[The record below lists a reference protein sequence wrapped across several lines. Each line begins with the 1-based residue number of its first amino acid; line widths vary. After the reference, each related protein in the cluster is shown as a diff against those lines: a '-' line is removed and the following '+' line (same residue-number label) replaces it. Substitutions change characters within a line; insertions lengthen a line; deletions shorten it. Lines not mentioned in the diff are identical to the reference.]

1 MPDSEEDFAS
11 YTEFLRYLG
20 AKNRAGVAKF
30 DDGTTMFLVP
40 PSEFLRKVLK
50 VSGPERLYGL
60 VLKFPQVSISEPTHQ
75 QSYLPI
81 PSSEYGERQQVL
93 SSQTEYGSVPSKQ
106 EQLPPMDYSRVLH
119 EETKEAPKSHLPTS
133 EPPAVQPMPQEYVTN
148 NNTAAI
154 SQAGLALTPELIA
167 TLVSLLPGKTQSS
180 AESAK
185 QPALSPQPPIPPTLS
200 NKGTTSEGWMVGHQS
215 SDLTG
220 QPFQQMGNHFNP
232 QGQSLPQF
240 QPYPPLPQTPN
251 HHAPQVMGTTQI
263 QDAAV
268 SLPQQQQLPIPYR
281 PLSTYSAP
289 PENAQ
294 ASGFPLVNPQYQ
306 LDLSQI
312 SQRGYGSVNG
322 ADTSGYGAQ
331 VMQQSTSNMTL
342 SNQGQG
348 STTQSQPITQLASDR
363 VNPELPYQM
372 QQHLQSA
379 NLGTGNGTSDVEAG
393 KDQRYR
399 STLQFAA
406 NLLLQIQQ
414 QQQQQQQAG
423 WGGSG
428 NQ

>member
-1 MPDSEEDFAS
+1 MPDSEDDFAS

-50 VSGPERLYGL
+50 VAGPERLYGL

-81 PSSEYGERQQVL
+81 PTSDYGERQQVL
-93 SSQTEYGSVPSKQ
+93 SQSEYASVPSKQ
-106 EQLPPMDYSRVLH
+106 EQLPPMDYNRVLH
-119 EETKEAPKSHLPTS
+119 EETKEPPKPLLPAS
-133 EPPAVQPMPQEYVTN
+133 EPPAVQPLPQEYVAN

-180 AESAK
+180 SLESAK
-185 QPALSPQPPIPPTLS
+185 QPAVSPQPPIPSVIS

-220 QPFQQMGNHFNP
+220 QPYQQMGNHFNP
-232 QGQSLPQF
+232 QGQSLSQF

-251 HHAPQVMGTTQI
+251 QLAPQVMGTTQI

-268 SLPQQQQLPIPYR
+268 SLPQQQQAPIPYR
-281 PLSTYSAP
+281 PLSNYSAP
-289 PENAQ
+289 PENVQ
-294 ASGFPLVNPQYQ
+294 ASGLPLVNPQYQ
-306 LDLSQI
+306 HEVSQI

-322 ADTSGYGAQ
+322 VDTSGYGAP
-331 VMQQSTSNMTL
+331 VMQQSTNTMTL

-348 STTQSQPITQLASDR
+348 STTQSQPITQLTSDR

-372 QQHLQSA
+372 QHLQSA
-379 NLGTGNGTSDVEAG
+379 NLGTGNVTSDVEAG

-414 QQQQQQQAG
+414 QQHQGG
-423 WGGSG
+423 WGSG